1 MELNIISVGIRY
13 NCFRLILNSLS
24 VYENGR
30 NMLKAIRRIVVC
42 DVRFS
47 MRINKTC
54 STTFSGNFFFFDR
67 LVCACHRQPPFSYT
81 RIWCV
86 CVCVSKC
93 RAMAVPK
100 PLSSTTLS
108 SASAAPFCSLLHSGS
123 SHIAWKHTRQR
134 IAQHTHT
141 QFQFG
146 RRT

>member
-54 STTFSGNFFFFDR
+54 STTFSGNFFFFIVWCVRVTDNR
-67 LVCACHRQPPFSYT
+67 RFHIHVYDACVCVLANAALWPCLSHCHRQ
-81 RIWCV
+81 R
-86 CVCVSKC
+86 C
-93 RAMAVPK
+93 RRLPRPRFALYCILVHRT
-100 PLSSTTLS
+100 SR
-108 SASAAPFCSLLHSGS
+108 GN
-123 SHIAWKHTRQR
+123 
-134 IAQHTHT
+134 THAN
-141 QFQFG
+141 G
-146 RRT
+146 